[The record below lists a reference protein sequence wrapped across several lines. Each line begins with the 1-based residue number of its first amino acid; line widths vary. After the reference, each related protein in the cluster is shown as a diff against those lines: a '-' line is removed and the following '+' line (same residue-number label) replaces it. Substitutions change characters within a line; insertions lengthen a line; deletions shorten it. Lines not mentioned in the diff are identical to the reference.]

1 MKKSIILM
9 IGLAFVLSI
18 ASLSLVQAKQTTP
31 AKPQGPQYHV
41 FIGTVDSVT
50 LADPVK
56 GTKSEIVVVDKTK
69 KSMTFLIKS
78 TTTFYDAK
86 GNAITLDKIVQ
97 GNEVNIRY
105 TTTPEG
111 IHEAASIKILK

>member
-1 MKKSIILM
+1 M
-9 IGLAFVLSI
+9 
-18 ASLSLVQAKQTTP
+18 
-31 AKPQGPQYHV
+31 

-86 GNAITLDKIVQ
+86 GNALTLDKIVK
-97 GNEVNIRY
+97 GNEVNVKYI
-105 TTTPEG
+105 TTLEG
-111 IHEAASIKILK
+111 IHEAASIKVLK